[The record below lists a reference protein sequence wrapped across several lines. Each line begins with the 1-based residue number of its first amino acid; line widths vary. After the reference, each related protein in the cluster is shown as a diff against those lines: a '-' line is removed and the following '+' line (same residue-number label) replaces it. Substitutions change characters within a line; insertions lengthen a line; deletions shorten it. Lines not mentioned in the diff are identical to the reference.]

1 MTDKSFTDILKTDQ
15 NLALRLA
22 FIDFLLLY
30 KGQFSRLDITKEF
43 DVSEI
48 TATRLIA
55 EYNSLRKNNFDYD
68 KSEKKF
74 IIKID
79 DFIPFVNFSVDDALE
94 MLAEGFNKNKIIN
107 SRINTP
113 FERVGF
119 IKSTLSSIEVSKI
132 TRAMLNNKKILCNYD
147 SASSKNTDSRILSPL
162 AILFDGRNWIFR
174 AYHENAPSSQPT
186 VRYKNFNFARV
197 IDVTETNEDIEK
209 EHSLDYDS
217 LWKLNLP
224 VELEI
229 NSILN
234 EHEKNRVA
242 RDFGIPRNENKILLT
257 ERAALIWIILNQ
269 WMVYYKEKGDNNIFY
284 NFELKNHDMLLRHG
298 AIS

>member
-30 KGQFSRLDITKEF
+30 KGQFSRIDITKEF

-48 TATRLIA
+48 TATRIIA
-55 EYNSLRKNNFDYD
+55 EYNSLRENNFDYD

-74 IIKID
+74 LIKIES
-79 DFIPFVNFSVDDALE
+79 FIPFVDFSVDDALE

-119 IKSTLSSIEVSKI
+119 IKSTLSATEVSKI
-132 TRAMLNNKKILCNYD
+132 TRAILNNKKILCNYD
-147 SASSKNTDSRILSPL
+147 SASSKNKASRILSPL

-174 AYHENAPSSQPT
+174 AYHENAPSHST
-186 VRYKNFNFARV
+186 VRYKNFNFSRV
-197 IDVTETNEDIEK
+197 VDVFETNENIEQ

-234 EHEKNRVA
+234 ENEKERVA

-257 ERAALIWIILNQ
+257 ERAALIWIIMNQ
-269 WMVYYKEKGDNNIFY
+269 WMVYYKEKGENNTFY
-284 NFELKNHDMLLRHG
+284 NFELKNYDMLFRYG

>member
-1 MTDKSFTDILKTDQ
+1 MTDKSFTDILKNDQ

-48 TATRLIA
+48 TATRIIA
-55 EYNSLRKNNFDYD
+55 EYNSLRENNFDYD

-79 DFIPFVNFSVDDALE
+79 SFIPFVDFSVDDALE

-119 IKSTLSSIEVSKI
+119 IKSTLNSIEVSKI

-147 SASSKNTDSRILSPL
+147 SASSKNTDSRLLSPL

-174 AYHENAPSSQPT
+174 AYHENAPSQPA
-186 VRYKNFNFARV
+186 VRYKNFNFSRV
-197 IDVTETNEDIEK
+197 IDVSETNEDIEK

-234 EHEKNRVA
+234 KNEKERVA

-269 WMVYYKEKGDNNIFY
+269 WMVHYKEKGDNNIFY
-284 NFELKNHDMLLRHG
+284 NFELKNHDMLFRYG

>member
-30 KGQFSRLDITKEF
+30 KGQFSRLDITTEF

-48 TATRLIA
+48 TATRIIA

-74 IIKID
+74 IVMID
-79 DFIPFVNFSVDDALE
+79 TFIPFVQFSVDDALE

-119 IKSTLSSIEVSKI
+119 IKSPLSSIDVSKI
-132 TRAMLNNKKILCNYD
+132 TRAILNNKKILCNYD
-147 SASSKNTDSRILSPL
+147 SASSKKTESRMLSPL

-174 AYHENAPSSQPT
+174 AYHENAPSQDT

-197 IDVTETNEDIEK
+197 INVSETNEDIEK
-209 EHSLDYDS
+209 EHSLEYDS

-234 EHEKNRVA
+234 ENEKERVA

-269 WMVYYKEKGDNNIFY
+269 WMVHYKEKGGNNILY
-284 NFELKNHDMLLRHG
+284 NFELKNHDMLLRYG